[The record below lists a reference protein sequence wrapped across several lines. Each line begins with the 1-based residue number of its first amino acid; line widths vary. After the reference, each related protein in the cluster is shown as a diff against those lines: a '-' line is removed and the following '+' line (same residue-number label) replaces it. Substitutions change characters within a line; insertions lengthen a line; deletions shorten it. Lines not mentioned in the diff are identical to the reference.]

1 MVNYDNVLRY
11 SLHWFLWSI
20 IIHITDHNLYAF
32 FLLFGIFLTLSAVFL
47 LMQSYRRVCESFAGV
62 MIICLM
68 YIATMYFLTF
78 YITLSLE
85 SMTNTSKAI
94 LFKLLEP
101 SDFVPSV
108 AYTPS
113 SDQPL
118 LH

>member
-11 SLHWFLWSI
+11 SFLWFLWSV

-32 FLLFGIFLTLSAVFL
+32 LLLFGIFFTLSVVFL

-62 MIICLM
+62 MIICIM
-68 YIATMYFLTF
+68 YIATMYLMTF

-85 SMTNTSKAI
+85 SMTNTSKI
-94 LFKLLEP
+94 LLFKLLDP
-101 SDFVPSV
+101 SDTYILSD
-108 AYTPS
+108 
-113 SDQPL
+113 DQPL